1 MISALLLGFLIG
13 LQHAF
18 EADHVAAVASIA
30 ANSRKLGAAVR
41 HGAVWGL
48 GHTIT
53 LFLLGGLVVYLGEA
67 IPETWAQGLE
77 LVVGVMLVALGAT
90 LLRRLWRERVHFHV
104 HRHADGVMHLHAHKH
119 GPEEKTHD
127 PQHHEHAHPKGLPL
141 RSLAVGMVHGLAGSA
156 ALVLLALGSVESVP
170 LALVYIL
177 LFGIGSI
184 VGMAVLSAVMAV
196 PLSYTARVFTWANR
210 GLQAAVGALTL
221 LVGGSI
227 VYGIAITEWSL
238 L

>member
-1 MISALLLGFLIG
+1 MISALFLGFLIG

-30 ANSRKLGAAVR
+30 ANTRKLRTAVR

-48 GHTIT
+48 GHTLT
-53 LFLLGGLVVYLGEA
+53 LLALGGLVVYLGEA

-77 LVVGVMLVALGAT
+77 LLVGVMLLGLGAT
-90 LLRRLWRERVHFHV
+90 LLRRLWRERVHFHL

-119 GPEEKTHD
+119 GPEEKRHD
-127 PQHHEHAHPKGLPL
+127 PHHHEHEHPRGLPL
-141 RSLAVGMVHGLAGSA
+141 RSLAVGMTHGLAGSA

-177 LFGIGSI
+177 LFGLGSI
-184 VGMAVLSAVMAV
+184 VGMAALSAVMAV
-196 PLSYTARVFTWANR
+196 PLGYTARLFTWANR
-210 GLQAAVGALTL
+210 GLQAAVGALTVV
-221 LVGGSI
+221 VGGSI
-227 VYGIAITEWSL
+227 VYGIAIGEWGL